1 MGFPIVSEHIMYGLA
16 WASFG
21 GVHSVLAA
29 DSLRSR
35 LGFGRYDRLPYN
47 GLAILHLA
55 AIWLLGQIWLG
66 SAPPLGVLPVIAT
79 IGDGMVLVGLGVIA
93 VALTGYD
100 RGRFLGT
107 SQIRMPETAP
117 DEELKIGG

>member
-1 MGFPIVSEHIMYGLA
+1 MYWLA

-29 DSLRSR
+29 DGLKSR
-35 LGFGRYDRLPYN
+35 LGFGRYDRLAYN

-107 SQIRMPETAP
+107 SQIRMPENAP